1 MFTLWLIVAIV
12 LFAIGTYSIGRF
24 NLSDDDPAGMLWLC
38 FLGSLLWPLVLIA
51 VAIAGPFI
59 GLFWL
64 GDRKREKLKAAAK
77 ETNK

>member
-12 LFAIGTYSIGRF
+12 LFAIGTYCIGRF
-24 NLSDDDPAGMLWLC
+24 DIGNGDPFGPIWAC
-38 FLGSLLWPLVLIA
+38 VIGSLLWPFVLAA
-51 VAIAGPFI
+51 VIIAGPFI

-77 ETNK
+77 ETDK